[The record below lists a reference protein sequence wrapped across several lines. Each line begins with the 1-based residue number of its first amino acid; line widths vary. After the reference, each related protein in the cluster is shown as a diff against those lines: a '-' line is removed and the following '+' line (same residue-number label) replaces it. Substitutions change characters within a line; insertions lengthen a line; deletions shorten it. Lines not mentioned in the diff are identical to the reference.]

1 MSRPAA
7 GRKILTD
14 TLYILGFSFKTIQYS
29 LRGSFLQ
36 VLGPLGIQLVE
47 GSIQILNRA
56 PLPSVQGVHQL
67 EITAGDIL
75 CAGDPVLRLGETVQE
90 GLPQFALCPRIFPGM
105 GQNPLSA
112 AFAHRVPAARA
123 L

>member
-36 VLGPLGIQLVE
+36 VLGPLGIQLFE

-56 PLPSVQGVHQL
+56 ALPSVQGVHQL

-75 CAGDPVLRLGETVQE
+75 CAGDPVLRLGETMQE

-105 GQNPLSA
+105 GQNPSA
-112 AFAHRVPAARA
+112 QPLRTGYPPPKA